1 MIKKSFKIEGMHCA
15 SCAMNIDGEL
25 EDMNGVKESNTSYS
39 KMVTEVMYDE
49 KLITDKKIIDSIT
62 NVGYTATT
70 K

>member
-25 EDMNGVKESNTSYS
+25 EDMNGVKESNTSYA
-39 KMVTEVMYDE
+39 KLVTEVMYDE
-49 KLITDKKIIDSIT
+49 ELITDKKIIDSIT
-62 NVGYTATT
+62 NIGYTATT